1 MVYYLSDDQKQWVRN
16 SGFEPL
22 LYFCLEIL
30 PGKLAYNIFQI
41 FDHNFVSLRLKNA
54 TISITDEDV
63 FDVIGLPHGGEMVK
77 LGPTEMF
84 QERTKEWL
92 AQFETDKEREQITPG
107 KIVQL
112 MKGQGLTQN
121 FKLNFLIVFSNV
133 LVGSSTNSYVDTQLL
148 RLPGNM
154 DQWYRYNWAEYLL
167 NYLLS
172 ATESWNR
179 TASVFFRGSLIFL
192 TLFYVDRVR
201 HKGIKLVDRHFPS
214 FKGWTEEILKTRQ
227 SIELFDGVF
236 GVGSVMV
243 LLREFLAQN
252 TQPSPKQN
260 AADDNIQHKNC
271 NGVEWNDQGWGQ
283 WDNAQHQANL
293 DTWEKVYDKGWGQWD
308 NDQEVP
314 NIFEENIQETQM
326 ETENLEENEDNA
338 KQHSENSE
346 TQNKQDDTEKDLVES
361 IRVRAHDLMEEKLLF
376 DTDLKIALQEYPN
389 NHELLLI
396 VDVINSVFHPRKKDS
411 NAVNANEI
419 STEQDQNETTRNET
433 VIQDDYFQLR
443 PEDIEEM
450 ELIGY
455 VTRTKC
461 TSDAL
466 DAFPSFSLG
475 IDDEIIDKVCED
487 INAEEESNLDGEA
500 TEKDIFITPKP
511 AIREKSTRLMRLTRY
526 GKSPYIER
534 VIDISSKFT
543 NQDYG
548 LWRFLIQNRDPLKIQ
563 VSEYNRVFKA
573 ELKALHKNGGTLGAW
588 PGCSDYQDES
598 EIQQCNTLIKL
609 NEKRQPIMEEGLKL
623 YNEDAANRV
632 LNLMIQSSQLS
643 QEEQRTD
650 HNKRSPKKKT
660 VTFAKNLTMTFEEED
675 QA

>member
-1 MVYYLSDDQKQWVRN
+1 MFFFL
-16 SGFEPL
+16 
-22 LYFCLEIL
+22 
-30 PGKLAYNIFQI
+30 
-41 FDHNFVSLRLKNA
+41 
-54 TISITDEDV
+54 
-63 FDVIGLPHGGEMVK
+63 VK
-77 LGPTEMF
+77 
-84 QERTKEWL
+84 
-92 AQFETDKEREQITPG
+92 
-107 KIVQL
+107 
-112 MKGQGLTQN
+112 
-121 FKLNFLIVFSNV
+121 
-133 LVGSSTNSYVDTQLL
+133 
-148 RLPGNM
+148 
-154 DQWYRYNWAEYLL
+154 
-167 NYLLS
+167 
-172 ATESWNR
+172 
-179 TASVFFRGSLIFL
+179 
-192 TLFYVDRVR
+192 
-201 HKGIKLVDRHFPS
+201 HK
-214 FKGWTEEILKTRQ
+214 
-227 SIELFDGVF
+227 
-236 GVGSVMV
+236 
-243 LLREFLAQN
+243 
-252 TQPSPKQN
+252 N

-271 NGVEWNDQGWGQ
+271 NGVEWNDQGWSQ

-293 DTWEKVYDKGWGQWD
+293 DRWEKVDDKGWGQWD

-346 TQNKQDDTEKDLVES
+346 TQNKQDDTEEPKNKKDLVES
-361 IRVRAHDLMEEKLLF
+361 IRVRAHDLIEEKLLF

-389 NHELLLI
+389 NVELLLI
-396 VDVINSVFHPRKKDS
+396 ADVINSVFHPRKEDS
-411 NAVNANEI
+411 NAVNANET

-450 ELIGY
+450 DLIGY

-475 IDDEIIDKVCED
+475 IDDEIIDKVCDD
-487 INAEEESNLDGEA
+487 INAEEESNLLEEA

-534 VIDISSKFT
+534 VIDISGKFT

-548 LWRFLIQNRDPLKIQ
+548 LWRFLIQNRDPLEDLFSWNGLSCLRENMQTFKINTSLSYS
-563 VSEYNRVFKA
+563 VVDTWSILLNDNEKYKA
-573 ELKALHKNGGTLGAW
+573 
-588 PGCSDYQDES
+588 DES
-598 EIQQCNTLIKL
+598 PMRLFCTIGCVHPTLDDTKSVSLTYPLFADNMDEILKRFKREKLDDTDMVFFPIYAYEHFYLICYNLKNPAYELIDNVKREEDPKVYYGAKPRILHSHFEKYLQAKGHSTLAKTVRKLKPSYMTMPWQTTKNSKDCGIFLMRHMETYKGDTKTWETRFREEKHGQVAQIIKMRVKYNNAILSSKL

-623 YNEDAANRV
+623 YNEAAANRV
-632 LNLMIQSSQLS
+632 LNLVIQSSQLS

-650 HNKRSPKKKT
+650 YNKRSPKKKT